1 MKKYILIILI
11 IIFDLPLLKE
21 AKSQS
26 ENFIIAKID
35 KKIITSFDIKNKIL
49 GTLIISQK
57 EINQENINNLKEET
71 LETLVNLRLK
81 EIELEK
87 FNLEVDSQKVNS
99 C

>member
-35 KKIITSFDIKNKIL
+35 KKIITSF
-49 GTLIISQK
+49 
-57 EINQENINNLKEET
+57 
-71 LETLVNLRLK
+71 
-81 EIELEK
+81 
-87 FNLEVDSQKVNS
+87 
-99 C
+99 